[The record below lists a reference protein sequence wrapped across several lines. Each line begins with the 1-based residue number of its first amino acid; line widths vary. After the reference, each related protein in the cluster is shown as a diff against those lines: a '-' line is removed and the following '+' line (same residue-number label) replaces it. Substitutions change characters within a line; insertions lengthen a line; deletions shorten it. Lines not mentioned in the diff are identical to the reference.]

1 MWAGC
6 RGRKREG
13 ARKHT
18 SEDPDFP
25 VRHLF
30 DKATTKKVQL
40 RFPSWSI
47 FVFSYQEI
55 SSLLA
60 SGTRSRKSVRSWVGM
75 PSSIHS
81 SRCPCVGATSAVKK
95 ERPRLPVRHP
105 SDDPARRAAAILA
118 YRIETKFTF
127 TLDLS
132 RWCRSL
138 GELLVFAF
146 VCRIGNQISG
156 VRPVGLHFHWI
167 SLDVLSSFVGFAG
180 LGICRSTPP
189 CTASVP

>member
-1 MWAGC
+1 MKKGFQRLAK
-6 RGRKREG
+6 RGERPN
-13 ARKHT
+13 
-18 SEDPDFP
+18 DPDLP
-25 VRHLF
+25 VRRLCQ
-30 DKATTKKVQL
+30 DPPRMLVGGA
-40 RFPSWSI
+40 
-47 FVFSYQEI
+47 
-55 SSLLA
+55 A
-60 SGTRSRKSVRSWVGM
+60 SEG
-75 PSSIHS
+75 
-81 SRCPCVGATSAVKK
+81 KK

-156 VRPVGLHFHWI
+156 VRLVGLHFHWI